1 MVGDEEGEMTAVTS
15 DVTMA
20 DLKLTLDSIMI
31 RLATTA
37 TKADIMQIDDK
48 VTAQNMEI
56 QQIKKTLTTHEV
68 DIRKL
73 QNTVDECVA
82 ANLVLKEE
90 LNANRVQAPVR
101 ELSTNMAAPTR
112 KTVDIARRNMI
123 IEGLPGED
131 EEAIYAN
138 FLRITST
145 INVIIYKSDIEGLSR
160 LPRRDRQNKTPGP
173 VLVTMTRAVLRD
185 NILKNKAALMD
196 HPDMTGV
203 FINADETKEV
213 RIAKSILRKTAYNA
227 KQDNVE
233 VEYRHNRV
241 RIAETWYTTG
251 DIEKLP
257 AKYSVANKNKS
268 TASGGKDENSN
279 EPEAKTVTQTL
290 GTSQFQLRKGEKIR
304 LTKAGLLF
312 SGPSAFPS
320 NMSYAPIKVGNIE
333 HDCNELSYQYDKA
346 KDHGFDDLAEEIRG
360 MDDPMEMKKATRNI
374 KTTEEWKAEAPDKL
388 WDLISKKYNEHPE
401 LLERLISTAPY
412 PLIEAS
418 VDSRWGGGPFN
429 SEKYDDDTYPGDNVF
444 GKMSTKFRDRKI
456 KQRAAVL

>member
-1 MVGDEEGEMTAVTS
+1 MAAVTR

-20 DLKLTLDSIMI
+20 DLKLTLDSITI

-37 TKADIMQIDDK
+37 TKADITQIDDK
-48 VTAQNMEI
+48 VTAQNMEF
-56 QQIKKTLTTHEV
+56 QQIKMKLTTQE
-68 DIRKL
+68 DNIRKL

-82 ANLVLKEE
+82 ANLVLKDE
-90 LNANRVQAPVR
+90 LNARQTQAPVR
-101 ELSTNMAAPTR
+101 DLSTNMAAPIR
-112 KTVDIARRNMI
+112 KTVDIARRNLI

-138 FLRITST
+138 FLKITSA
-145 INVIIYKSDIEGLSR
+145 IKVIIYKSDIEGLSR
-160 LPRRDRQNKTPGP
+160 LPRRDRENRTPGP

-185 NILKNKAALMD
+185 NILKNKAALMED
-196 HPDMTGV
+196 PDMTGV

-213 RIAKSILRKTAYNA
+213 KIAKSILRKKAYNA
-227 KQDNVE
+227 KQDNVD

-241 RIAETWYTTG
+241 RIAETWYTTE

-257 AKYSVANKNKS
+257 VKYSVANKNKS
-268 TASGGKDENSN
+268 SASGGQDLNQK
-279 EPEAKTVTQTL
+279 EPEAKPVTQTL

-312 SGPSAFPS
+312 SGATAFPS
-320 NMSYAPIKVGNIE
+320 NMFYAPIKVGNIE
-333 HDCNELSYQYDKA
+333 HDCNEQSYQYDKA

-360 MDDPMEMKKATRNI
+360 MDEPMEMKKATKKI
-374 KTTEEWKAEAPDKL
+374 KTTEEWKSEAPDKL
-388 WDLISKKYNEHPE
+388 WDLISRKYNEHPV

-412 PLIEAS
+412 PLVEAS
-418 VDSRWGGGPFN
+418 VDSRWVGGAPFN
-429 SEKYDDDTYPGDNVF
+429 SEKYDDDTYPGNNDF

-456 KQRAAVL
+456 KQRAAMS